1 MPKAWKITSLNKC
14 NEQEFML
21 SIRENKLLHI
31 FTLFDVKN
39 ARDKTEI
46 WIASRNQ
53 RKGYLIQFDKKI
65 IHTHGDSE
73 CLPHLLKKIDAQE
86 AKFAIEPQHLA
97 QVENLYAPTQ
107 ASDAASLGNITTYLI
122 MSVRTQDFKP
132 SITHQVTK
140 VTANDLDDIFKDLGE
155 EYGEKVQQA
164 QNSGVAFGVR
174 AEKRWVSVAIVP
186 EIIEEIG
193 FIRGVYTDPAF
204 RGRGFSTSTMS
215 ASVKELFRLRVKP
228 GLWVAEDNA
237 PAVRMY
243 RKIGFKPSIN
253 TLLGF
258 TAKKKYTFT

>member
-1 MPKAWKITSLNKC
+1 MSSAWKITSLNEN

-21 SIRENKLLHI
+21 SIRKNKLLHI
-31 FTLFDVKN
+31 FTLFDLKK

-73 CLPHLLKKIDAQE
+73 CLPQLLKKINVQE

-97 QVENLYAPTQ
+97 QVEELYVPTK
-107 ASDAASLGNITTYLI
+107 ASDAASLGNITAYLI
-122 MSVRTQDFKP
+122 MSVRTQDFNL
-132 SITHQVTK
+132 STTHQVTK
-140 VTANDLDDIFKDLGE
+140 ATTNDLGDIFRDLGE
-155 EYGEKVQQA
+155 EYGEKVRQA
-164 QNSGVAFGVR
+164 QNSGIALGVR
-174 AEKRWVSVAIVP
+174 VEKRWVSVAIVP

-204 RGRGFSTSTMS
+204 RGKGFSTSTMS
-215 ASVKELFRLRVKP
+215 ALVKELFRLHVRP

-237 PAVRMY
+237 PAVRVY
-243 RKIGFKPSIN
+243 KKIGFKPSKN

-258 TAKKKYTFT
+258 TAKKKYTLT

>member
-1 MPKAWKITSLNKC
+1 MSNAWKIASLNKD

-21 SIRENKLLHI
+21 SIRKNKLLHI

-46 WIASRNQ
+46 WIATCNKRS
-53 RKGYLIQFDKKI
+53 GYLIRFDKKI

-73 CLPHLLKKIDAQE
+73 CLPQLLKKIDTQE

-97 QVENLYAPTQ
+97 QVEKIYVPTK
-107 ASDAASLGNITTYLI
+107 ASDPATLGNITTYLI

-132 SITHQVTK
+132 SITHQVTN
-140 VTANDLDDIFKDLGE
+140 VTTNDLDDIFKDFGE

-164 QNSGVAFGVR
+164 QDSGVALGVR

-204 RGRGFSTSTMS
+204 RGKGFSTSTMS
-215 ASVKELFRLRVKP
+215 ALVKELFRLRVRP
-228 GLWVAEDNA
+228 SLWVAEENV
-237 PAVRMY
+237 PAVRVY
-243 RKIGFKPSIN
+243 EKIGFKPSKN
-253 TLLGF
+253 TLLAF
-258 TAKKKYTFT
+258 TARKKYTFT